1 MLGRKIINRVSDSTG
16 GWSGYWASLLTIT
29 NLILTYLQR
38 HQSYYVY
45 FLTLVSWISSLVLLL
60 IRNYEKSMMVSAP
73 VAAVTGFLRPLA
85 GDVAAGTFKQF

>member
-16 GWSGYWASLLTIT
+16 GWSGYRASLLTIT

-38 HQSYYVY
+38 HQCYY
-45 FLTLVSWISSLVLLL
+45 FLILVSWISSLVLLL